1 MASQL
6 KSFLGPAAPLLTPI
20 AASGRAVAVTALAAL
35 AVAAQQPAATAA
47 TYSNIP
53 TAPTTVT
60 ADALGQ
66 YIFEGRVAGNYAGQT
81 SSTQCLNETNP
92 SINCADYITINIPS
106 GFAIS
111 RINLDYYDSTDDR
124 AFIGF
129 QSGNQFTAGFTGAG
143 LLAYNHFGWRGQ
155 CATTYSSSLPSQASA
170 SNNCINGLTNT
181 TPVTSP
187 TTTNLLTNVYTSNP
201 ASPIPGY
208 LGSGD
213 YTFWIQQVSG
223 DSGYKFT
230 VQSVQQ
236 TPAPLPVIGA
246 AAAFG
251 WSRRLRRRL
260 RATSLG

>member
-1 MASQL
+1 LASQL
-6 KSFLGPAAPLLTPI
+6 KPFLGPAAPLLTPI
-20 AASGRAVAVTALAAL
+20 AASGRAVAATALAAL
-35 AVAAQQPAATAA
+35 AMAAQQPAASAA
-47 TYSNIP
+47 VTDYSNNP
-53 TAPTTVT
+53 SAPTTVT
-60 ADALGQ
+60 VDALGQ
-66 YIFEGRVAGNYAGQT
+66 YIFEGRVAGNYANPN
-81 SSTQCLNETNP
+81 SSTKCLNETDP
-92 SINCADYITINIPS
+92 LINCADYIKISIPS

-129 QSGNQFTAGFTGAG
+129 QSGNQFTAGFTGAD
-143 LLAYNHFGWRGQ
+143 LLAYNHFGWRGL
-155 CATTYSSSLPSQASA
+155 CATTYGPLRLPAA
-170 SNNCINGLTNT
+170 GAANNCTNGTNT
-181 TPVTSP
+181 DPVSTP
-187 TTTNLLTNVYTSNP
+187 TTTNLLTQVL
-201 ASPIPGY
+201 AGSPVPGY

-223 DSGYKFT
+223 DSSYKFT

>member
-1 MASQL
+1 
-6 KSFLGPAAPLLTPI
+6 
-20 AASGRAVAVTALAAL
+20 VAVTALAAL

-60 ADALGQ
+60 VDALGQ
-66 YIFEGRVAGNYAGQT
+66 YIFEGRVAGDYDNSGGSS
-81 SSTQCLNETNP
+81 SSTKCLNETNTR
-92 SINCADYITINIPS
+92 INCADYIKISIPS

-129 QSGNQFTAGFTGAG
+129 QSGAQFNIEGFDGTD
-143 LLAYNHFGWRGQ
+143 LLAYNHFGWRGL
-155 CATTYSSSLPSQASA
+155 CATTYGDLRLANTNNPQPPSATY
-170 SNNCINGLTNT
+170 NCTNGANT
-181 TPVTSP
+181 EPVSTP
-187 TTTNLLTNVYTSNP
+187 TTTNLLTQVLAS
-201 ASPIPGY
+201 SPIPGY

-223 DSGYKFT
+223 DSSYQFT

-260 RATSLG
+260 RSTSLG